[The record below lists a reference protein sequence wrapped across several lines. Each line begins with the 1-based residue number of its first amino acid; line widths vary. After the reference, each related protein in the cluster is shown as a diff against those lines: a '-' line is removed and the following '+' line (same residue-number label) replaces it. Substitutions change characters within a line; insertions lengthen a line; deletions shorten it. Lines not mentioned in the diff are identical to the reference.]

1 MQCQKCGRQVSDG
14 ARFCPVCGAPIAV
27 APSVPQPQ
35 PQAQPSQRPQPQS
48 QPAMQRP
55 PMQQAPQPNAAP
67 VPREQQV
74 PMPAQGAP
82 AMTQP
87 QMQPV
92 VGASSPAGD
101 KLAIASLACGIAGI
115 VCALV
120 LSFFVSLFSLVGLL
134 LGIAGIVCAVMAKKK
149 GTISGIRT
157 AGFVCSIVAVVIAAI
172 TVLFILLMSAVF
184 ATIMGG
190 M

>member
-14 ARFCPVCGAPIAV
+14 ARFCPVCGAPIAM
-27 APSVPQPQ
+27 APSVSQPQ
-35 PQAQPSQRPQPQS
+35 PQAQPSQRPQS
-48 QPAMQRP
+48 QPQPVMQRP
-55 PMQQAPQPNAAP
+55 PIQQVPQPNVAP

-82 AMTQP
+82 AAQP
-87 QMQPV
+87 QLQPV
-92 VGASSPAGD
+92 VGASSPVGD
-101 KLAIASLACGIAGI
+101 KLAIASLVCGIAGI
-115 VCALV
+115 VCSLV
-120 LSFFVSLFSLVGLL
+120 LSFFVSLFSLAGLL

-149 GTISGIRT
+149 GTVSGIRT

-172 TVLFILLMSAVF
+172 IVLFILLMSAVF